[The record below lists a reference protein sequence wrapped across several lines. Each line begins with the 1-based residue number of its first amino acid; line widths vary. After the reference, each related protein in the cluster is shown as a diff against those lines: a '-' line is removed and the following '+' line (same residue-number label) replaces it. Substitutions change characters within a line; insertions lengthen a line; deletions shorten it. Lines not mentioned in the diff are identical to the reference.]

1 MIDLYLV
8 NTIINAIWYIFTIL
22 FLLYRFT
29 SFFSYIYN
37 FVRFSGKIISGGIYV
52 CDYIYGS
59 IRRPRYQYSDIESQ
73 NGLLEIQPPTM
84 YQRAKSYINK
94 TYNKFFGKIPDFV
107 FNNQNRN
114 NVNTN
119 IKDLNNNF
127 KQMERDM
134 FERHINDLCES
145 EISGSDLH
153 EKKSS
158 LNNSFIDQ
166 QMFNSNKNS
175 KSDCLYCNE
184 SYELENL
191 RRDFGTSTEEL
202 NESNYF
208 SYRSKNSMAQ
218 SNSLDNSLPFN
229 TLYPPPSR
237 FSNDSNNSNNLNNSN
252 SNLYQSINLEN
263 SVELQNLI
271 DSTKRKISNNSINQK
286 IKVCKFTENELT
298 ENELTENE
306 LNSEYFDT
314 KSGDSENSENSDES
328 ENEQLLPNPY
338 L

>member
-1 MIDLYLV
+1 
-8 NTIINAIWYIFTIL
+8 
-22 FLLYRFT
+22 
-29 SFFSYIYN
+29 
-37 FVRFSGKIISGGIYV
+37 
-52 CDYIYGS
+52 
-59 IRRPRYQYSDIESQ
+59 
-73 NGLLEIQPPTM
+73 
-84 YQRAKSYINK
+84 
-94 TYNKFFGKIPDFV
+94 
-107 FNNQNRN
+107 
-114 NVNTN
+114 
-119 IKDLNNNF
+119 
-127 KQMERDM
+127 MERDM

-153 EKKSS
+153 EKKRY

-237 FSNDSNNSNNLNNSN
+237 FSNDSN

-263 SVELQNLI
+263 SVELQNSI

-286 IKVCKFTENELT
+286 IKVCKLT